1 MIPSQTFFT
10 RPLQRSF
17 KEFLST
23 RFVLWYSWQ
32 DRDSNPFSRWR
43 WHDTSAL
50 PNAEAILFIIQTSS
64 FLCKSPFFS
73 DPLSSSRV
81 SPMDPVILL
90 SLDCTMLQ
98 LSVWISACSYVAP
111 LSGQCSIWGAR
122 CLGTG
127 LWATGEPGQG
137 QGSLMHPEYYT
148 DNCRR
153 SRKANGG
160 GYNYIS
166 ALLAIGIED
175 ITLLKRWS
183 KHIGESPETW
193 QLLWVGDHLSLSF
206 FVCLWFSLRFAAL
219 DRLIETITDGPMKG
233 S

>member
-1 MIPSQTFFT
+1 MIPSQTLFT
-10 RPLQRSF
+10 RPLIQELKNFFDTVYTFDTLDKTGIRT
-17 KEFLST
+17 FLVDEDDIKRVS
-23 RFVLWYSWQ
+23 
-32 DRDSNPFSRWR
+32 
-43 WHDTSAL
+43 DTSDL
-50 PNAEAILFIIQTSS
+50 PDAEAMLFIIHTSS

-98 LSVWISACSYVAP
+98 LSVWIWACSYVAP

-166 ALLAIGIED
+166 
-175 ITLLKRWS
+175 
-183 KHIGESPETW
+183 P
-193 QLLWVGDHLSLSF
+193 F
-206 FVCLWFSLRFAAL
+206 
-219 DRLIETITDGPMKG
+219 
-233 S
+233 